1 MTLVTDTCVVTARL
15 LIMVKQ
21 TTTFFSRDAEH
32 MDVPNLSGKHLKSI
46 KQSAAVSD
54 CLLECSCSIDFY
66 HFNILATD
74 ANKFRIFNKESLLIK
89 LDQSEINKIIKS
101 FLLKLFD
108 WSICW

>member
-1 MTLVTDTCVVTARL
+1 MCSNCKVTYYGKTNNH
-15 LIMVKQ
+15 
-21 TTTFFSRDAEH
+21 FFSRDAEH

-46 KQSAAVSD
+46 KQSAASD

-74 ANKFRIFNKESLLIK
+74 ANKSRIFNKESLLIK
-89 LDQSEINKIIKS
+89 LDQPETNKIIKS

-108 WSICW
+108 